1 VIAAAVIGIIVVA
14 AAVYLVLRK
23 PSEGGAPSFTISVSP
38 KALSVPH
45 GGSENLT
52 IIIQPQVPS
61 RLGYEVEGLPAGV
74 QYSGGPILA
83 PPFRTF
89 VLTFT
94 VAENVQAGSY
104 PATVVCENMDSGLRA
119 SDNFTLIVT

>member
-1 VIAAAVIGIIVVA
+1 M
-14 AAVYLVLRK
+14 
-23 PSEGGAPSFTISVSP
+23 PSFAISVSP
-38 KALSVPH
+38 KSLSVPH
-45 GGSENLT
+45 GGSENPT

-61 RLGYEVEGLPAGV
+61 RLGYEVGGFPAEV

-104 PATVVCENMDSGLRA
+104 PATVVCENVDSGLRA